1 MSTAV
6 QDPSPRSPSLELST
20 EDGTPPLRSR
30 RTPAFIAGGV
40 GAVLLLG
47 GFMYLRGSSQ
57 NVSALESTPKGVT
70 VALARSASF
79 RPRRRYIGT
88 IHPWVEARLGP
99 QFTSA
104 YIDTVLVRPGA
115 VVKRGQVVATL
126 DCRNASAESKAVAM
140 QARALEAKQ
149 EAVAHESA
157 RVTNMLEGGYV
168 SPNEAELKKADT
180 ASKEAE
186 LLATRAKLMRASLEV
201 NDCILRA
208 PFDGEVAERLSDPGA
223 FARPGTS
230 VMTIVDRST
239 VRVSADVPEN
249 DFDAVAPGTPVKI
262 RMMATGGEGT
272 AKIVRRSPA
281 ADLSTRTIH
290 FEIDIPDQERKI
302 PVGTTAELTIEVG
315 KEAQTTE
322 IPLVAA
328 SIRGTRATVFVIDG
342 EKAKK
347 TVVSLVGEIAGRLF
361 VETKLKPGV
370 QVVTEGRAMLK
381 DGDRVVAQVESAPE
395 PAAAAKEPPRAAA
408 GAAPE
413 LPAATAAKARL

>member
-1 MSTAV
+1 MSSAI
-6 QDPSPRSPSLELST
+6 QDPNSASPTLAPSSEDSPST
-20 EDGTPPLRSR
+20 SR
-30 RTPAFIAGGV
+30 RTPVVIAGGV
-40 GAVLLLG
+40 AAVLLLG
-47 GFMYLRGSSQ
+47 GLMYLRGSAQ
-57 NVSALESTPKGVT
+57 NVSALETTPKGVT
-70 VALARSASF
+70 VAVARPATF
-79 RPRRRYIGT
+79 RARRRYIGT
-88 IHPWVEARLGP
+88 VHPWLEARLGP

-149 EAVAHESA
+149 EAIAHESA
-157 RVTNMLEGGYV
+157 RVSGLLEGGYV

-201 NDCILRA
+201 NDCILKA
-208 PFDGEVAERLSDPGA
+208 PFDGEVANRLSNPGA

-230 VMTIVDRST
+230 VVTIVDRST
-239 VRVSADVPEN
+239 VRVSADVPES
-249 DFDAVAPGTPVKI
+249 DFGAVAPGTPVRM

-290 FEIDIPDQERKI
+290 FEIDIPDQERRI
-302 PVGTTAELTIEVG
+302 PVGTTAELTIDVG
-315 KEAQTTE
+315 KEAPATE

-328 SIRGTRATVFVIDG
+328 SIRGARATVFVVEG
-342 EKAKK
+342 EKVKK
-347 TVVSLVGEIAGRLF
+347 TVVNLLGEIAGRLF
-361 VETKLKPGV
+361 LETKLKAGAH
-370 QVVTEGRAMLK
+370 VVTEGRALLK
-381 DGDRVVAQVESAPE
+381 DGDLVVAVVETAAEPVPGTKEPRPASAGASPE
-395 PAAAAKEPPRAAA
+395 VPAA
-408 GAAPE
+408 
-413 LPAATAAKARL
+413 LPAKARL

>member
-1 MSTAV
+1 MTTVHNPDAS
-6 QDPSPRSPSLELST
+6 ST
-20 EDGTPPLRSR
+20 EDGLPPRSR

-40 GAVLLLG
+40 AAVLLLG

-57 NVSALESTPKGVT
+57 NVSALESAPKGVT
-70 VALARSASF
+70 VALARSTTF
-79 RPRRRYIGT
+79 RARRRYIGT
-88 IHPWVEARLGP
+88 IHPWLEARLGP

-149 EAVAHESA
+149 EAVAHEAA
-157 RVTNMLEGGYV
+157 RVSNMLEGGYV

-208 PFDGEVAERLSDPGA
+208 PFDGEVADRLSDPGA
-223 FARPGTS
+223 FARPGAS
-230 VMTIVDRST
+230 VVTIVDRST

-249 DFDAVAPGTPVKI
+249 DFDAVAPGTPVRI
-262 RMMATGGEGT
+262 RMMATGGEST

-290 FEIDIPDQERKI
+290 VEIDIPDQERRI
-302 PVGTTAELTIEVG
+302 PVGTTAELTIDVG
-315 KEAQTTE
+315 KEAPATE

-328 SIRGTRATVFVIDG
+328 SIRGTRATVFVVEGD
-342 EKAKK
+342 KAKK
-347 TVVSLVGEIAGRLF
+347 TVVTLMGEIAGRLF

-370 QVVTEGRAMLK
+370 QVVTEGRNLLK
-381 DGDRVVAQVESAPE
+381 DGDPVVAQVEAALE
-395 PAAAAKEPPRAAA
+395 PRSDGKEPPRAAA
-408 GAAPE
+408 GASPE
-413 LPAATAAKARL
+413 LPAPTPAKARL